1 MSSYIYYKIPYEG
14 KIYKIKELI
23 KDRNWDLEMKIPK
36 EGILLV
42 KIPTEI
48 DDEIL
53 FSQNSTIDEETQ
65 TKFGEFQS
73 IKESEY
79 EKEVNIELNDIK
91 DEKENNLMQ
100 NKKNKNME
108 YKRQMSE
115 ILLNEDRINQK
126 NNLIKNITFPKINL
140 KEFNKEIEKKY
151 KDPFDYFFSQN
162 YLILCFILAVI
173 FLVIFNF

>member
-14 KIYKIKELI
+14 KLYKIKELI
-23 KDRNWDLEMKIPK
+23 KDRNWDLELKIPK

-65 TKFGEFQS
+65 TKFGEFQP
-73 IKESEY
+73 IKESEF
-79 EKEVNIELNDIK
+79 ENEVNIELNDIN
-91 DEKENNLMQ
+91 DEKENNLKE

-115 ILLNEDRINQK
+115 LLLNEDTIKEK
-126 NNLIKNITFPKINL
+126 NCFIKNITFPKINL
-140 KEFNKEIEKKY
+140 KVLNKEIEKKY
-151 KDPFDYFFSQN
+151 KDPYDYFFSQN
-162 YLILCFILAVI
+162 YLVLCFILAVI
-173 FLVIFNF
+173 FLVIFKF